1 MNKNLRLILICAILG
16 MVGCASNP
24 SASNVRHIAGQTAA
38 TQPLDPRAELT
49 IDQIEP
55 AILLPAPTTAPS
67 GPAPLAAI
75 QLYAQARAKLIDND
89 RLTAITLLEK
99 AGKIDPNGYEVFYDL
114 GRAYLSTSA
123 SGTANDRAI
132 AAFEKAVAIRPDHLV
147 LHYDLGRQY
156 LDRNDLA
163 RGLAHLRMSR
173 LTSDYGDEKNSD
185 TAAMVDFFLARA
197 LRQSGY
203 TGAALTQYDT
213 LLNRLSRTGLTQRS
227 NPELVYFL
235 KHPQILYT
243 EVGELYEKKGSYAE
257 ALKSYA
263 LAQESDSGNSEL
275 GKRVVR
281 LMLKAGRVDEAR
293 ASVTSGVAKAHGSA
307 ESLDLFKEIYADS
320 GTSGK
325 GGDAI
330 DALMKLHADHPMDRL
345 IFYALLDQLKSK
357 GHAGESEKLLV
368 TAVRESGSDP
378 DYIRRLFVIYQGR
391 NDMGAAMRLLVDSLA
406 DRPDSL
412 REIGP
417 LWGELLRPARRG
429 RLRLSA
435 LQQMKVPAREEPARL
450 FWVSRLAEIW
460 NRDALARATL
470 QQAAALKP
478 AFAPVYRWLIL
489 EHWSKPDWDEK
500 QKAAACQQLV
510 DAVESQGN
518 GALAAE
524 LRGRSLLMQDDVE
537 GAAKAFA
544 TSQSLGNRSPDLQI
558 MHARAILKQ
567 GNEARAEQ
575 LLWKLLGDWPRF
587 EEAYSDLFGVYLQR
601 RSVDQAISVLHKWLA
616 AVPSSVD
623 ARLLEAAIDAQIGQP
638 AGLSAARSILQAL
651 FDEQP
656 DNMEVLRAIES
667 FHVQHG
673 KLDDFV
679 AQLETERLKNPD
691 NREAV
696 EMLVSIYVDQ
706 KRLPEA
712 SRVLDAA
719 KAAVANDPDLLYY
732 VAHLYERIDQKPVT
746 ERMLEEIVGMDPHH
760 AAASNDLGYTWADEG
775 KNLDRAEA
783 LVRVAVEAEPDNQS
797 YLDSMAWV
805 EYKRGKFAEA
815 RGFLDRAIGPA
826 NRPDPVVLDHLGDT
840 MYRLEQPA
848 EAVRQW
854 KRSLQRLG
862 EAGTEREDLKD
873 LRRQL
878 VEKIKQQEQGQPVRV
893 APVAER
899 PKGSTQAKN

>member
-1 MNKNLRLILICAILG
+1 MNRNLRLIFGCVIVGTA
-16 MVGCASNP
+16 GCAAKP
-24 SASNVRHIAGQTAA
+24 SAFNPHHSIPIAAA
-38 TQPLDPRAELT
+38 VPVDPKAQLT

-55 AILLPAPTTAPS
+55 AVSIATPATVPS
-67 GPAPLAAI
+67 GEAPLAAI
-75 QLYAQARAKLIDND
+75 QLYAQARAMLVDNQKFK
-89 RLTAITLLEK
+89 AISLLEQ
-99 AGKIDPNGYEVFYDL
+99 AGKLDPQGYEIFYDL
-114 GRAYLSTSA
+114 GRAYLMTSA
-123 SGTANDRAI
+123 SGSASDRAI
-132 AAFEKAVAIRPDHLV
+132 VAFEKAAAIQPDHLE

-163 RGLAHLRMSR
+163 RALSHLRMSR
-173 LTSDYGDEKNSD
+173 LTSDYQNEKNVD
-185 TAAMVDFFLARA
+185 AAAMVDFFLARA

-203 TGAALTQYDT
+203 VGAALTQYDT

-243 EVGELYEKKGSYAE
+243 EIGELYEKKGSYTE
-257 ALKSYA
+257 ALKAYELA
-263 LAQESDSGNSEL
+263 LENDKENSEL
-275 GKRVVR
+275 GKRIIR
-281 LMLKAGRVDEAR
+281 MKLRAGRLDDAK
-293 ASVTSGVAKAHGSA
+293 VAAAALVLSTHGTA
-307 ESLDLFKEIYADS
+307 ESINLLKEMYSAAAQPEKA
-320 GTSGK
+320 T
-325 GGDAI
+325 
-330 DALMKLHADHPMDRL
+330 DALAKLHAEHPADRL
-345 IFYALLDQLKSK
+345 IFYALLDQLKLTGRASE
-357 GHAGESEKLLV
+357 AEKLLV
-368 TAVRESGSDP
+368 AAARDSNSDP
-378 DYIRRLFVIYQGR
+378 DYIHRLFLIYMGR
-391 NDMGAAMRLLVDSLA
+391 NDINAAMRLLVDSLA

-417 LWGELLRPARRG
+417 LWGVLLRPARRG

-435 LQQMKVPAREEPARL
+435 LQQMQVPAREEAARL

-470 QQAAALKP
+470 QQAAELKP
-478 AFAPVYRWLIL
+478 AFPPVYRWLIL
-489 EHWSKPDWDEK
+489 ENWSKPDWDEK
-500 QKAAACQQLV
+500 QKAAACQRLV
-510 DAVESQGN
+510 DIVESQGN

-524 LRGRSLLMQDDVE
+524 LHGRSLLMQDDAE

-544 TSQSLGNRSPDLQI
+544 TSQALGNRSPDLQL

-567 GNEARAEQ
+567 GNEVRAEQ
-575 LLWKLLGDWPRF
+575 LLGKLLNDWPRF
-587 EEAYSDLFGVYLQR
+587 EEAYSDLFSMYLQR
-601 RSVDQAISVLHKWLA
+601 RAVDQALGVLHKWLS

-623 ARLLEAAIDAQIGQP
+623 ARLLEAAIDAQVGQP
-638 AGLSAARSILQAL
+638 EGLSAAKAILQSL

-656 DNMEVLRAIES
+656 DNLEVLRAIQT
-667 FHVQHG
+667 FQLQHG
-673 KLDDFV
+673 KLDDFI
-679 AQLETERLKNPD
+679 AQLEAERLKNPD

-712 SRVLDAA
+712 SQVLDAA
-719 KAAVANDPDLLYY
+719 KNAVAHDPDLLYY

-760 AAASNDLGYTWADEG
+760 AAASNDLGYAWADEG

-815 RGFLDRAIGPA
+815 RGFLNRAIGPA

-840 MYRLEQPA
+840 MYRLEQPT
-848 EAVRQW
+848 EAVKQW
-854 KRSLQRLG
+854 KRSLQRLT
-862 EAGTEREDLKD
+862 EAGAEREDLKD
-873 LRRQL
+873 LRQQL
-878 VEKIKQQEQGQPVRV
+878 LAKLKQQEQGKPVHV
-893 APVAER
+893 APVAEM
-899 PKGSTQAKN
+899 PKKSTQAKN

>member
-1 MNKNLRLILICAILG
+1 MNKNLRMILGCAILG
-16 MVGCASNP
+16 TAGCASNP
-24 SASNVRHIAGQTAA
+24 STIHIRHSSASTAA
-38 TQPLDPRAELT
+38 THPVDPKADLT

-55 AILLPAPTTAPS
+55 AISLPAPTTAPS
-67 GPAPLAAI
+67 APAPLAAI
-75 QLYAQARAKLIDND
+75 QLYAQARAMLIDND
-89 RLTAITLLEK
+89 RFKAINLLEQAAK
-99 AGKIDPNGYEVFYDL
+99 LDPNGYDVFFDL
-114 GRAYLSTSA
+114 GRAYLLTSA
-123 SGTANDRAI
+123 AGSANDRAI
-132 AAFEKAVAIRPDHLV
+132 AAFEKAAAIRPDQLE

-156 LDRNDLA
+156 LDRNDLV
-163 RGLAHLRMSR
+163 RGLEHLRLSR
-173 LTSDYGDEKNSD
+173 LTSDYRDEKSAD
-185 TAAMVDFFLARA
+185 AAAMVDFFLARA

-257 ALKSYA
+257 ALKAYELA
-263 LAQESDSGNSEL
+263 LESDKENSEL
-275 GKRVVR
+275 GRRIIRV
-281 LMLKAGRVDEAR
+281 MLKAGKVDEAK
-293 ASVTSGVAKAHGSA
+293 AAVTALVAKTHGNA
-307 ESLDLFKEIYADS
+307 ESLDLLKEIY
-320 GTSGK
+320 T
-325 GGDAI
+325 DAGQP
-330 DALMKLHADHPMDRL
+330 DKVAEALSNLRSEHPNDRL
-345 IFYALLDQLKSK
+345 IFYALLEQLKSN
-357 GHAGESEKLLV
+357 GRGADAEKLLV
-368 TAVRESGSDP
+368 AAVRTSNSDP
-378 DYIRRLFVIYQGR
+378 DYIRRLFTIYQGR
-391 NDMGAAMRLLVDSLA
+391 NDINAAMRLLVDSLA

-489 EHWSKPDWDEK
+489 ENWSKPDWDEK
-500 QKAAACQQLV
+500 QKAEACQRLV
-510 DAVESQGN
+510 DAVELQGN

-524 LRGRSLLMQDDVE
+524 LHGRSLLMQDDAE
-537 GAAKAFA
+537 GAARAFA
-544 TSQSLGNRSPDLQI
+544 TSQSLGNRSPDLQL

-575 LLWKLLGDWPRF
+575 LLWKLLSDWPRF

-601 RSVDQAISVLHKWLA
+601 RAVDQAVSVLHKWLE

-623 ARLLEAAIDAQIGQP
+623 ARLLEAAINAQVGQP
-638 AGLSAARSILQAL
+638 AGLSAAKSILQAL

-656 DNMEVLRAIES
+656 DNLEVLRAIES
-667 FHVQHG
+667 FHLQHG
-673 KLDDFV
+673 KLEDFIG
-679 AQLETERLKNPD
+679 QLEAERMKHPD

-719 KAAVANDPDLLYY
+719 RAAVANDPDLLYY
-732 VAHLYERIDQKPVT
+732 VAHLYERIDQKPMT

-760 AAASNDLGYTWADEG
+760 AAASNDLGYTWADAG

-840 MYRLEQPA
+840 MYRLELPA

-854 KRSLQRLG
+854 KRSLKRLG
-862 EAGTEREDLKD
+862 EPGAEREDLKD
-873 LRRQL
+873 LRQQL
-878 VEKIKQQEQGQPVRV
+878 LAKIKQQEQGQPVKV
-893 APVAER
+893 APVAEM
-899 PKGSTQAKN
+899 PKTSTQAKN